1 MYGILLT
8 RSSWI
13 PFPMCSLAFS
23 LASVRCT
30 LLSAPRQN
38 LDVIALNYS
47 RSFGLLHIKSGL
59 IFLCLKCVGKEGK
72 RWGRKGA
79 GKRWTERRGSNEMD
93 GRGKRNGGKR
103 EEEETLKTKER
114 RWEKGEMRRK
124 EVRRGE
130 MRRKEVRRGEM
141 RRKEIRGE
149 NKRGTRKD
157 EEEGGKGRE
166 EEEKR
171 GNGEGRK

>member
-47 RSFGLLHIKSGL
+47 RSFGLSIKKLLDLFMSKKSGRRR
-59 IFLCLKCVGKEGK
+59 KEK
-72 RWGRKGA
+72 DEEDQMRWRTEERGR
-79 GKRWTERRGSNEMD
+79 ERED
-93 GRGKRNGGKR
+93 
-103 EEEETLKTKER
+103 EETLKKKDR
-114 RWEKGEMRRK
+114 RWEKGEMRSKEEMRGEKRRK
-124 EVRRGE
+124 EKRRGE
-130 MRRKEVRRGEM
+130 KRRKEE
-141 RRKEIRGE
+141 KE
-149 NKRGTRKD
+149 RKD
-157 EEEGGKGRE
+157 EDEGDQERE

-171 GNGEGRK
+171 GK